1 MAENWS
7 PLVRII
13 FSTTEGAVL
22 PACAP
27 HLAPTLLLT
36 NYTRTTYSKYINDS
50 RFTGAGLGHEDGWM
64 VVVLTTSTTGGDF
77 AGATSL
83 VSKDMEEKGEVDK
96 SFEAGTFGFCAEFH
110 LIEARPNAF
119 VQNSLVSQALLC
131 NKDTRDNL
139 LTAFTFKENAAGMK
153 MSLDSFNGKSR
164 KQNRNP
170 FRDKNSNKGVLAL
183 LQEMASIKIK
193 IFFPFLLFHAMFL
206 LSSGTVMRCGGGED
220 NLLENINSYRTS
232 LLGLPALT
240 KNKKASCLAREIAD
254 TLWNPCTTD
263 DGPAEFVQLDDYP
276 TELKHCYGDSS
287 HTTDFAILPICI
299 PGNDEQTPVNFQ
311 NYSRSQYEKYANESS
326 YSGAGVGAGENWMV
340 IVFVE
345 NNKSWSS
352 AGGGKHSLVSG
363 FGFGHGSVSLL
374 LGLLLSYHLVL

>member
-1 MAENWS
+1 MAENWR

-13 FSTTEGAVL
+13 FSTTEGVVL

-50 RFTGAGLGHEDGWM
+50 RLTGAGLGHEDDWM

-83 VSKDMEEKGEVDK
+83 VSK
-96 SFEAGTFGFCAEFH
+96 
-110 LIEARPNAF
+110 
-119 VQNSLVSQALLC
+119 NSLVSQALLC
-131 NKDTRDNL
+131 NKDTKDNL
-139 LTAFTFKENAAGMK
+139 LTAFTFKENAWLVVLSGIVK
-153 MSLDSFNGKSR
+153 RGTSLNSQDTYMDEL
-164 KQNRNP
+164 
-170 FRDKNSNKGVLAL
+170 FR
-183 LQEMASIKIK
+183 QEMASIKIK

-206 LSSGTVMRCGGGED
+206 LSSATVMRCGGGED

-276 TELKHCYGDSS
+276 TELKHCLGDSS

-352 AGGGKHSLVSG
+352 AAGGKHSLVSG
-363 FGFGHGSVSLL
+363 FGFGFGHGLVSLL

>member
-1 MAENWS
+1 MDE
-7 PLVRII
+7 L
-13 FSTTEGAVL
+13 
-22 PACAP
+22 
-27 HLAPTLLLT
+27 
-36 NYTRTTYSKYINDS
+36 
-50 RFTGAGLGHEDGWM
+50 
-64 VVVLTTSTTGGDF
+64 
-77 AGATSL
+77 
-83 VSKDMEEKGEVDK
+83 
-96 SFEAGTFGFCAEFH
+96 
-110 LIEARPNAF
+110 
-119 VQNSLVSQALLC
+119 
-131 NKDTRDNL
+131 
-139 LTAFTFKENAAGMK
+139 
-153 MSLDSFNGKSR
+153 
-164 KQNRNP
+164 
-170 FRDKNSNKGVLAL
+170 FRQVKNSILKKLIQKKVHCHFYFVSSSGESFYVLGFTRVSWHCCRKWPL
-183 LQEMASIKIK
+183 SKLKYS
-193 IFFPFLLFHAMFL
+193 FPFCFSMPCSCF
-206 LSSGTVMRCGGGED
+206 SSATVMRCGGGED

-363 FGFGHGSVSLL
+363 FGFGHGLVSLL
-374 LGLLLSYHLVL
+374 LGLLPSYHLVCMTSF

>member
-1 MAENWS
+1 
-7 PLVRII
+7 
-13 FSTTEGAVL
+13 
-22 PACAP
+22 
-27 HLAPTLLLT
+27 
-36 NYTRTTYSKYINDS
+36 
-50 RFTGAGLGHEDGWM
+50 
-64 VVVLTTSTTGGDF
+64 
-77 AGATSL
+77 
-83 VSKDMEEKGEVDK
+83 
-96 SFEAGTFGFCAEFH
+96 
-110 LIEARPNAF
+110 
-119 VQNSLVSQALLC
+119 
-131 NKDTRDNL
+131 
-139 LTAFTFKENAAGMK
+139 
-153 MSLDSFNGKSR
+153 
-164 KQNRNP
+164 
-170 FRDKNSNKGVLAL
+170 
-183 LQEMASIKIK
+183 MASIKIK

-206 LSSGTVMRCGGGED
+206 LSSATVMRCGGGED

-263 DGPAEFVQLDDYP
+263 DGPAEFP
-276 TELKHCYGDSS
+276 
-287 HTTDFAILPICI
+287 TTDFAILPICI

>member
-1 MAENWS
+1 MGLNVSSEHPGDTS
-7 PLVRII
+7 VETHSSVDMGIL
-13 FSTTEGAVL
+13 
-22 PACAP
+22 
-27 HLAPTLLLT
+27 
-36 NYTRTTYSKYINDS
+36 RTGDLW
-50 RFTGAGLGHEDGWM
+50 FTGAGLGHEDDWM

-77 AGATSL
+77 AWATSL
-83 VSKDMEEKGEVDK
+83 VSKDMEEKGEADK

-119 VQNSLVSQALLC
+119 VRNSLVSQALLC
-131 NKDTRDNL
+131 NKDTKDHL
-139 LTAFTFKENAAGMK
+139 LTAFTFKENACIVKRGTNLNSQDTYMDE
-153 MSLDSFNGKSR
+153 L
-164 KQNRNP
+164 
-170 FRDKNSNKGVLAL
+170 FR
-183 LQEMASIKIK
+183 QEMASIKIK

-206 LSSGTVMRCGGGED
+206 LSSATVMRCGGGED

-345 NNKSWSS
+345 NNKSRSS

-363 FGFGHGSVSLL
+363 FGFGHGFVSLL